1 MSRSRRRRRVPS
13 DPLSPPLRAEPRSAP
28 QSSMRSKFRVARV
41 MREVADAHPDLVLP
55 DRPRLSD
62 ARPPLADMAVSQPG
76 VVDYTPPRPRQAPAR
91 SFYDERLADKR
102 PVLSGLDDRCK
113 ARPSSRRRGSGSGRA
128 FVPWCK

>member
-13 DPLSPPLRAEPRSAP
+13 DTLSPPLRAEPRPAP

-41 MREVADAHPDLVLP
+41 MREVADAHPDLVLR

-62 ARPPLADMAVSQPG
+62 ARPPLADMSPAQPD
-76 VVDYTPPRPRQAPAR
+76 VVDYTPPRPRQPPAR
-91 SFYDERLADKR
+91 SLYDERLADNR